1 MDSEIAEW
9 DHQGGNIM
17 TEWKS
22 LTDDEQTAA
31 LQQVAGIKHLPPQA
45 VEKDLWVTII
55 LQMVFSLPFAD
66 KLVFKGG
73 TSLSKVFGKI
83 ERFSEDI
90 DLAVDRSL
98 FGMEGDLTKR
108 QLKQLRKLSSV
119 FVRDT
124 FLVDLQKVFF
134 EYGFT
139 ELSAVA
145 ESDGEGDATYPEP
158 RRIIISYPSLFHDR
172 LDYIKPSVML
182 ETGARSLLEPIVTT
196 QVQSL
201 VEQSIPE
208 LQTSVVSPSIA
219 TAVIEKTF
227 LEKAFLLHELFT
239 TPTGSLANRKS
250 RHMYDLVRM
259 MDEPFADKAIRDDSL
274 WENIRHHRQV
284 FTSMAGVDY
293 SPDIRQRIVLVPP
306 GVFLREWRADYEAM
320 RGTMIFGSSPSFDE
334 LLVRLHQLQDR
345 FRRI

>member
-1 MDSEIAEW
+1 
-9 DHQGGNIM
+9 M

-22 LTDDEQTAA
+22 LTADEQTAA
-31 LQQVAGIKHLPPQA
+31 LQQVAGIKNLPPQA
-45 VEKDLWVTII
+45 VEKDLWVTVI

-98 FGMEGDLTKR
+98 FEMEGDPTKR
-108 QLKQLRKLSSV
+108 QLKHLRKQSSL

-124 FLVDLQKVFF
+124 FLVELQKAFLDF
-134 EYGFT
+134 GFT

-145 ESDGEGDATYPEP
+145 EPDGEGDSTYPEP
-158 RRIIISYPSLFHDR
+158 RRIFISYPSLFHDP

-182 ETGARSLLEPIVTT
+182 EIGARSLLEPIVTT
-196 QVQSL
+196 QVRSL
-201 VEQSIPE
+201 VELAIPE
-208 LQTSVVSPSIA
+208 LKTSAVSPAIA

-239 TPTGSLANRKS
+239 TPAGSLANRKS
-250 RHMYDLVRM
+250 RHMYDLARM
-259 MDEPFADKAIRDDSL
+259 MDEPFADKAIHDDSL
-274 WENIRHHRQV
+274 WKNIRHHRQV

-293 SPDIRQRIVLVPP
+293 TPDIRRRIVLLPP
-306 GVFLREWRADYEAM
+306 EEWQREWRADYEAM
-320 RGTMIFGSSPSFDE
+320 RGTMIFGPSPSFDE
-334 LLVRLHQLQDR
+334 LLVKLQQLQDR
-345 FRRI
+345 FRQV